1 MTQLSQTAGIAG
13 RFHPASLATLTGV
26 ATEGETITWYD
37 VLGVSSGADGDTVR
51 DAYAQRSGQL
61 RPELL
66 NGAPSPVLFAA
77 ERARA
82 AVKAAWLVLSDP
94 GRRRHYDREVGA
106 SRGGGLRGTD
116 AFGGS
121 SLPSGS
127 PGSGVSSGSR
137 GAAELAGSGVPFV
150 FGTEL
155 NDMLNEVPE
164 AAGAVLEIF
173 ATLTPWTTPLPA
185 APSRRITVPELRGLF
200 FRACRDVVTTTGL
213 RLAVERLT
221 EDPMPVEGLV
231 VGQSEKPGSHVRRK
245 STLTVQVWHPP
256 RHKRAPT
263 SLGVRH
269 H

>member
-1 MTQLSQTAGIAG
+1 M
-13 RFHPASLATLTGV
+13 ATG
-26 ATEGETITWYD
+26 AESITWYD
-37 VLGVSSGADGDTVR
+37 VLGVSSGADRDTVR
-51 DAYAQRSGQL
+51 DAYAQRSQQL

-66 NGAPSPVLFAA
+66 NGAPSPVLLAA
-77 ERARA
+77 ERAAA

-94 GRRRHYDREVGA
+94 GRRRRYDREVGA
-106 SRGGGLRGTD
+106 SRGGGLRGTA

-121 SLPSGS
+121 SLPSG
-127 PGSGVSSGSR
+127 
-137 GAAELAGSGVPFV
+137 AAELADSAGPLVL
-150 FGTEL
+150 GTEL
-155 NDMLNEVPE
+155 DLMLNEMPE
-164 AAGAVLEIF
+164 AAGAVLDIF

-200 FRACRDVVTTTGL
+200 FRACRDVVTTAGL

>member
-1 MTQLSQTAGIAG
+1 M
-13 RFHPASLATLTGV
+13 ATG
-26 ATEGETITWYD
+26 AESITWYD
-37 VLGVSSGADGDTVR
+37 VLGVSSGADRDTVR
-51 DAYAQRSGQL
+51 DAYAQRSQQL

-66 NGAPSPVLFAA
+66 NGAPSPVLLAA
-77 ERARA
+77 ERAAA

-94 GRRRHYDREVGA
+94 GRRRRYDREVGA
-106 SRGGGLRGTD
+106 SRGGGLRGTA

-121 SLPSGS
+121 SSPS
-127 PGSGVSSGSR
+127 
-137 GAAELAGSGVPFV
+137 GAAELADSAGPLVL
-150 FGTEL
+150 GTEL
-155 NDMLNEVPE
+155 DLMLNEMPE
-164 AAGAVLEIF
+164 AAGAVLDIF

-200 FRACRDVVTTTGL
+200 FRACRDVVTTAGL

>member
-1 MTQLSQTAGIAG
+1 MATAGE
-13 RFHPASLATLTGV
+13 S
-26 ATEGETITWYD
+26 ITWYD
-37 VLGVSSGADGDTVR
+37 VLGVSSGADGYTVR
-51 DAYAQRSGQL
+51 DAYAQRSRQL
-61 RPELL
+61 HPELL

-77 ERARA
+77 DRARA
-82 AVKAAWLVLSDP
+82 AVKGAWLVLSDP
-94 GRRRHYDREVGA
+94 GRRRRYDREVGA
-106 SRGGGLRGTD
+106 SRGGGLRGAD

-121 SLPSGS
+121 SS
-127 PGSGVSSGSR
+127 PGGAAGFDASSGPR
-137 GAAELAGSGVPFV
+137 GAAEFAGSAGQLV

-155 NDMLNEVPE
+155 GDMLNEVPE
-164 AAGAVLEIF
+164 AAAGAVLEIF

-200 FRACRDVVTTTGL
+200 FRACRDVVTTAGL

-231 VGQSEKPGSHVRRK
+231 VGQSEKSGSHLRRK

-256 RHKRAPT
+256 RHNRTPT

>member
-1 MTQLSQTAGIAG
+1 MGSAG
-13 RFHPASLATLTGV
+13 RAYPASLATLTGV
-26 ATEGETITWYD
+26 ATGGESITWYD
-37 VLGVSSGADGDTVR
+37 VLGVSSGADRDTVR
-51 DAYAQRSGQL
+51 DAYAQRSRQL

-66 NGAPSPVLFAA
+66 NGAPSPVLLAA
-77 ERARA
+77 ERAAA

-94 GRRRHYDREVGA
+94 GRRRRYDREVGA

-121 SLPSGS
+121 SSPSG
-127 PGSGVSSGSR
+127 
-137 GAAELAGSGVPFV
+137 AAGSGAASGPLV

-155 NDMLNEVPE
+155 DLMLNEMPE
-164 AAGAVLEIF
+164 AAGAVLDIF

-200 FRACRDVVTTTGL
+200 FRACRDVVTTAGL

-256 RHKRAPT
+256 RHNRAPA

>member
-1 MTQLSQTAGIAG
+1 
-13 RFHPASLATLTGV
+13 V
-26 ATEGETITWYD
+26 ATGEESITWYD
-37 VLGVSSGADGDTVR
+37 VLGVSSGADRNTVR
-51 DAYAQRSGQL
+51 DAYAQRSQQL
-61 RPELL
+61 EPELL

-94 GRRRHYDREVGA
+94 GRRRRYDREVGA
-106 SRGGGLRGTD
+106 SRGGGLRGTA

-121 SLPSGS
+121 SVPSGTAALDA
-127 PGSGVSSGSR
+127 SSGPR
-137 GAAELAGSGVPFV
+137 GTAELAGPLV

-155 NDMLNEVPE
+155 DDMLNEVTE
-164 AAGAVLEIF
+164 AAAVLEIF
-173 ATLTPWTTPLPA
+173 ATLTPWMTPLPA

-200 FRACRDVVTTTGL
+200 FRACRDLVTTAGL

-221 EDPMPVEGLV
+221 DDPMPVEGLV
-231 VGQSEKPGSHVRRK
+231 VGQSEKPGSYMRRK
-245 STLTVQVWHPP
+245 DTLTVQVWHPP

>member
-1 MTQLSQTAGIAG
+1 
-13 RFHPASLATLTGV
+13 V
-26 ATEGETITWYD
+26 ATGEESITWYD
-37 VLGVSSGADGDTVR
+37 VLGVSSGADGVTVR
-51 DAYAQRSGQL
+51 DAYAQRSQQL

-66 NGAPSPVLFAA
+66 NGAPSPVLLAA
-77 ERARA
+77 ERAAA

-94 GRRRHYDREVGA
+94 GRRRRYDREVGA
-106 SRGGGLRGTD
+106 SSGGGLRGTD

-121 SLPSGS
+121 SLPSGAA
-127 PGSGVSSGSR
+127 GSGASSEPR
-137 GAAELAGSGVPFV
+137 GGAELAGSAGPLV

-155 NDMLNEVPE
+155 DLMLNEMPE
-164 AAGAVLEIF
+164 AAGAVLDIF

-200 FRACRDVVTTTGL
+200 FRACRDVVTTAGL

-245 STLTVQVWHPP
+245 STLTVQVWHPS
-256 RHKRAPT
+256 RHNRAPT

>member
-1 MTQLSQTAGIAG
+1 M
-13 RFHPASLATLTGV
+13 ATG
-26 ATEGETITWYD
+26 AESITWYD
-37 VLGVSSGADGDTVR
+37 VLGVSSGADRDTVR
-51 DAYAQRSGQL
+51 DAYAQRSRQL

-66 NGAPSPVLFAA
+66 NGAPSPVLLAA

-94 GRRRHYDREVGA
+94 GRRRRYDREVGA

-121 SLPSGS
+121 SMPSGAAG
-127 PGSGVSSGSR
+127 PDASSGPR
-137 GAAELAGSGVPFV
+137 GAAEFAGSGVPFV

-155 NDMLNEVPE
+155 GDMLNGVPDA
-164 AAGAVLEIF
+164 AAGAVPEIF

-200 FRACRDVVTTTGL
+200 FRACRDVVTTAGL

>member
-1 MTQLSQTAGIAG
+1 
-13 RFHPASLATLTGV
+13 V
-26 ATEGETITWYD
+26 ATGAESITWYD
-37 VLGVSSGADGDTVR
+37 VLGVSAGADGDTVR
-51 DAYAQRSGQL
+51 DAYAQRSQQL

-66 NGAPSPVLFAA
+66 NGAPSPVLLAA
-77 ERARA
+77 ERAAA

-94 GRRRHYDREVGA
+94 GRRRRYDREVGA

-121 SLPSGS
+121 LPSG
-127 PGSGVSSGSR
+127 
-137 GAAELAGSGVPFV
+137 AAGSGASSGPRDAGEPAGSAGPLVL
-150 FGTEL
+150 GTEL
-155 NDMLNEVPE
+155 DLMLNEMPD

-173 ATLTPWTTPLPA
+173 TTLTPWTTPLPP

-200 FRACRDVVTTTGL
+200 FRACRDVVTTAGL

-231 VGQSEKPGSHVRRK
+231 VGQSEKPGSHVRHK
-245 STLTVQVWHPP
+245 STLTVQVWHPPRHPP